1 MCVSTW
7 EVFLQLIAFNL
18 GSLGF
23 LTNHFYENY
32 IRDLKGVIYGR
43 EDLEQCCLDL
53 EDGLAVR
60 FIKRDSQMGNT
71 HFMSLSGQKTSVRR
85 RRRMSCLS
93 CIRHC
98 RSNQVVRVL
107 SLRLEVLSFRFCHLL
122 KDICRPGSSYHAQDA
137 ATLPDY
143 SGGKRIP

>member
-60 FIKRDSQMGNT
+60 FIKGDSQIGEHIFHVPLRSKDLCQKEEKNVLLFL
-71 HFMSLSGQKTSVRR
+71 HPALQKQSGCESP
-85 RRRMSCLS
+85 
-93 CIRHC
+93 I
-98 RSNQVVRVL
+98 
-107 SLRLEVLSFRFCHLL
+107 
-122 KDICRPGSSYHAQDA
+122 
-137 ATLPDY
+137 
-143 SGGKRIP
+143 SGA